1 MNHIQRKPIRFLLT
15 SLALLAV
22 AGCGEGVYGPSGAQD
37 PGVLL
42 VTLTQGGG
50 EDLAWTSDGTEL
62 VYAVAGEL
70 RAVSAST
77 HTVRRLDTPPSVF
90 IQALSRAGARIYFAS
105 SLSAP
110 GPNDPNFLI
119 GRVNP
124 TAGSAETL
132 VTSRSV
138 ADRFMRVSSD
148 ERFLVA
154 QGILYDLQ
162 AGAQISLPIGRPF
175 GFSSDGTQLLYYQ
188 YQSGLLLGSPR
199 LISTADGS
207 SSQELHS
214 PSGSFYYGH
223 RWEGNSPQL
232 LDFDHA
238 TDALRLFEIDAVT
251 GITRDLAEFGSNPQF
266 PTILPVANWS
276 PDGRTLAIWIEQGSG
291 ASRRSNL
298 YVIRSGSA
306 PAVVASVITAGFD
319 TGVGTPVFSP
329 SGNSIAYPY
338 YLDGGGTSLYMKS
351 GI

>member
-1 MNHIQRKPIRFLLT
+1 MKHSQRRPVRILLA
-15 SLALLAV
+15 SLALLVV

-77 HTVRRLDTPPSVF
+77 HTVRRLDTGPSVV

-110 GPNDPNFLI
+110 GPNDPNSLI

-124 TAGSAETL
+124 IAGSAEIL
-132 VTSRSV
+132 LTSRSGPDQHV
-138 ADRFMRVSSD
+138 IVSAD
-148 ERFLVA
+148 ERFLATNGV
-154 QGILYDLQ
+154 LYNLETGGQ
-162 AGAQISLPIGRPF
+162 INLPAGTAF
-175 GFSSDGTQLLYYQ
+175 GFSPDGSQLLYYQ
-188 YQSGLLLGSPR
+188 AQNGLLIGAPS

-207 SSQELHS
+207 SSEPLQS

-223 RWEGNSPQL
+223 RWDGNSLQL
-232 LDFDHA
+232 LDFSRD
-238 TDALRLFEIDAVT
+238 DEALRLFEIDAVS
-251 GITRDLAEFGSNPQF
+251 GVHRALAEFGSNPFF
-266 PTILPVANWS
+266 PAILPVANWS

-291 ASRRSNL
+291 AGRRSNL

-306 PAVVASVITAGFD
+306 PAVVASVITSGFE
-319 TGVGTPVFSP
+319 TGVGRPVFSP
-329 SGNSIAYPY
+329 SGNSVAYPY

>member
-1 MNHIQRKPIRFLLT
+1 MKHIQRKPIRFILA

-22 AGCGEGVYGPSGAQD
+22 AGCGDPAGYGPSGAQD

-50 EDLAWTSDGTEL
+50 GDLAWTSDGTEL
-62 VYAVAGEL
+62 VYAVAGQL
-70 RAVSAST
+70 NAVSTST
-77 HTVRRLDTPPSVF
+77 HTVRRLNTPPSLF
-90 IQALSRAGARIYFAS
+90 IPALSRAGERIYFAS
-105 SLSAP
+105 DISAA
-110 GPNDPNFLI
+110 GPNDPNSLVS
-119 GRVNP
+119 RVNP
-124 TAGSAETL
+124 TAGSAEIL
-132 VTSRSV
+132 VTNRSG

-162 AGAQISLPIGRPF
+162 SGAQITLPAGRPF
-175 GFSSDGTQLLYYQ
+175 GFSPDGTQLLYYQ
-188 YQSGLLLGSPR
+188 SQNGLLIGAPS

-207 SSQELHS
+207 SSEPLQS
-214 PSGSFYYGH
+214 PSGSIYYGH
-223 RWEGNSPQL
+223 RWDGNSLQL
-232 LDFDHA
+232 LDFSRD
-238 TDALRLFEIDAVT
+238 DEALRLFEIEAVT
-251 GITRDLAEFGSNPQF
+251 GVHRALAEFGSNPFF
-266 PTILPVANWS
+266 PAILPVANWS

-306 PAVVASVITAGFD
+306 PTVVASVITGLD
-319 TGVGTPVFSP
+319 TGVGFPVFSP
-329 SGNSIAYPY
+329 SGNSVAYPY